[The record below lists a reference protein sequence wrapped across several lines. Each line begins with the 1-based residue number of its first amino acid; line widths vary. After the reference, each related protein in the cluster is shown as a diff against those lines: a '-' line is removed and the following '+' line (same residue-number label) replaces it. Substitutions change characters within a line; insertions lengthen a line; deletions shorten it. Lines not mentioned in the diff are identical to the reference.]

1 MMYFKKIT
9 KILFLLTLLSILCIG
24 TSAFSQDK
32 PIAKLTD
39 FSGTVLISSRGTWGL
54 KPAKDLPLYSMDKV
68 VTRIG
73 TATITF
79 GDGAVVDIKSNS
91 NLLIQEIEKEKGLIK
106 KVKTI
111 ERKIL
116 LFLGKIY
123 FKTGKSKVET
133 RFETTKAVIG
143 IRGTA
148 GILSIGG
155 DGKTYIH
162 FSEGGASFIL
172 GEFIKGIAKEVRVD
186 LADRNPVQRATFVAK
201 AAADQVRR
209 TEKKVAAKQMPQAQL
224 NLAKAIAKET
234 SALEVLTYA
243 ESMLISPDE
252 KALEWARQQIEK
264 AKEKIKEAK
273 EAQRK
278 AIEDGA
284 DPGFKGFTR
293 DEPGFD
299 IPSDQSA
306 RGSKS

>member
-1 MMYFKKIT
+1 MTLPSKLRFVC
-9 KILFLLTLLSILCIG
+9 LALVFLLTIFIPASAHCEGESI
-24 TSAFSQDK
+24 AR
-32 PIAKLTD
+32 LTD
-39 FSGTVLISSRGTWGL
+39 FNGIVLIKSRGEWAV
-54 KPAKDLPLYSMDKV
+54 KPAKNLPLYSQDKV

-79 GDGAVVDIKSNS
+79 GDGAVIDIKNNS
-91 NLLIQEIEKEKGLIK
+91 NLLIQEIKKETGFLK
-106 KVKTI
+106 KVKII

-224 NLAKAIAKET
+224 NLAKAVAKET
-234 SALEVLTYA
+234 SALEVSTYA
-243 ESMLISPDE
+243 KSMLISPDE
-252 KALEWARQQIEK
+252 KVLEWARQQIEK
-264 AKEKIKEAK
+264 AKEQIKEAK

-284 DPGFKGFTR
+284 DPEFKGFTR

-299 IPSDQSA
+299 VPSN
-306 RGSKS
+306 

>member
-1 MMYFKKIT
+1 MSSPSKLISISFVL
-9 KILFLLTLLSILCIG
+9 LFFFSIFIPGL
-24 TSAFSQDK
+24 AFSQEE

-39 FSGTVLISSRGTWGL
+39 FSGTVLINSQGNWGL

-73 TATITF
+73 TATIVF
-79 GDGAVVDIKSNS
+79 NDGAVLEVKSNS
-91 NLLIQEIEKEKGLIK
+91 NLLIQEIEKEKGVLKKIK
-106 KVKTI
+106 TV

-116 LFLGKIY
+116 LFLGKLH
-123 FKTGKSKVET
+123 FKTGKAKIET

-172 GEFIKGIAKEVRVD
+172 GEFVRGIAKEVRVNM
-186 LADRNPVQRATFVAK
+186 ADQNPVQRATFVAK

-209 TEKKVAAKQMPQAQL
+209 TEKKVIAKQMPQAQL

-252 KALEWARQQIEK
+252 KVHEWARQQIVE
-264 AKEKIKEAK
+264 AKETIKEAK
-273 EAQRK
+273 KAQQK

-284 DPGFKGFTR
+284 DPEFKGFTR
-293 DEPGFD
+293 NEPGFD
-299 IPSDQSA
+299 IQSDQKV
-306 RGSKS
+306 RGSGS